1 VLTNDDRRT
10 TFPDAD
16 ARPDLGSSAG
26 GDVMGGFFR
35 TVCASAALVSI
46 GVSPPRAAAETPAAG
61 AARPAPTR
69 AVVPL
74 SRLHHVAQR
83 EIALGLLAEVAALRP
98 ETIRFATAL
107 ETDFRLLDR
116 RIVAI
121 ADAHGIGEDRLRQ
134 AYAEDN
140 TATLKGQADDLDRL
154 SMVRGAD
161 FDRQFW
167 LTLAHDQGAASTLLA
182 STTGSVPSLDAL
194 VAETVRLLDRSIR
207 RARAAQTDSDVPAR

>member
-1 VLTNDDRRT
+1 
-10 TFPDAD
+10 
-16 ARPDLGSSAG
+16 
-26 GDVMGGFFR
+26 MGIVR
-35 TVCASAALVSI
+35 TVCACAALVLV
-46 GVSPPRAAAETPAAG
+46 GVSPPGAAAEPGNQQAPKTPAPSAQ
-61 AARPAPTR
+61 RPAPTR

-83 EIALGLLAEVAALRP
+83 EIALGLLAQVAAFRP
-98 ETIRFATAL
+98 RTTLFATDL
-107 ETDFRLLDR
+107 ETDFRILDR

-121 ADAHGIGEDRLRQ
+121 AGAHGIGEDHLRQ

-140 TATLKGQADDLDRL
+140 AAALGDQADDLDRL

-167 LTLAHDQGAASTLLA
+167 LTLAHDQRAASTLLA
-182 STTGSVPSLDAL
+182 STAGTVPSLDPL

-207 RARAAQTDSDVPAR
+207 RARDAQTEPDIPAAR